1 MFEIITNR
9 FKKRPKVAGLVYG
22 LENGDCL
29 ANGEISPDVQKKI
42 AERKAKLVKVFE
54 QMLQK

>member
-1 MFEIITNR
+1 MPSIHQKEVIKMFEIITNR

-29 ANGEISPDVQKKI
+29 ANGEI
-42 AERKAKLVKVFE
+42 
-54 QMLQK
+54 